1 LVKELK
7 PTEEELDFLHNVFT
21 AIWDAILE
29 KGGKICQAISAVEIY
44 GSAINGLAIRGNSDL
59 DMSVF
64 YPND

>member
-1 LVKELK
+1 MVKELK
-7 PTEEELDFLHNVFT
+7 PTEEELDFLHNVFA

>member
-1 LVKELK
+1 MVKELK
-7 PTEEELDFLHNVFT
+7 PTEEELDFLHNVST

>member
-1 LVKELK
+1 MVKELK

-21 AIWDAILE
+21 AIWNAILE

>member
-1 LVKELK
+1 MVKELK
-7 PTEEELDFLHNVFT
+7 PTEEELDFLHDVFT

-29 KGGKICQAISAVEIY
+29 KGGKVCQAISAVEIY

>member
-1 LVKELK
+1 MVKELK

>member
-7 PTEEELDFLHNVFT
+7 PTEEELDFLHDVF
-21 AIWDAILE
+21 ASIWDAIVK
-29 KGGKICQAISAVEIY
+29 KGGKICDVISAVEIY

>member
-7 PTEEELDFLHNVFT
+7 PTEEELDFLHDVFT

-29 KGGKICQAISAVEIY
+29 KGGKVCQAISAVEIY

>member
-1 LVKELK
+1 MVKELK
-7 PTEEELDFLHNVFT
+7 PTEEELDFLHNVFA

-29 KGGKICQAISAVEIY
+29 KGGKICQAISGVEIY